1 MEGAASQSESH
12 TAKDDMMTTEAQAPK
27 KSSKPTIRERAAAR
41 VCPNCGKPSPE
52 RKSNKG
58 PAPLYCRPEENGG
71 RDCKR
76 ELANRNTVDAAA
88 ILPYLKAWR
97 VDRGTGEIAQAS
109 FQLVC
114 QMLDDLNEQDRK
126 ANRPRADYH
135 AATLLAAHR
144 TPVHELRYGR
154 RKIAEHRAR
163 EAAQAPAAELAIPTF
178 DW

>member
-1 MEGAASQSESH
+1 MN
-12 TAKDDMMTTEAQAPK
+12 TEATAPK
-27 KSSKPTIRERAAAR
+27 KSSKPTIRERVATR
-41 VCPNCGKPSPE
+41 VCPNCGNPSPA
-52 RKSNKG
+52 RKSAKG
-58 PAPLYCRPEENGG
+58 PAPLYCRAEENDG

-97 VDRGTGEIAQAS
+97 VDRGTGEIAAAS

-114 QMLDDLNEQDRK
+114 KMLDDLNERDREAK
-126 ANRPRADYH
+126 RPRADYH

-154 RKIAEHRAR
+154 RKIAESQAR
-163 EAAQAPAAELAIPTF
+163 EDAKAPAVAPEVPTF
-178 DW
+178 EW

>member
-1 MEGAASQSESH
+1 MN
-12 TAKDDMMTTEAQAPK
+12 TPDAPK
-27 KSSKPTIRERAAAR
+27 KSSKPTIRERVAVR

-58 PAPLYCRPEENGG
+58 PAPLYCRPEENDG

-97 VDRGTGEIAQAS
+97 IDRGTGEIAAAS

-114 QMLDDLNEQDRK
+114 KMLDDLNERDRL
-126 ANRPRADYH
+126 AQRPRADYH
-135 AATLLAAHR
+135 AATLLASNAA
-144 TPVHELRYGR
+144 PVHELRYGR
-154 RKIAEHRAR
+154 RKIAEHNAR
-163 EAAQAPAAELAIPTF
+163 EAAKTPAADPAVPAF
-178 DW
+178 DWSSSGNAG